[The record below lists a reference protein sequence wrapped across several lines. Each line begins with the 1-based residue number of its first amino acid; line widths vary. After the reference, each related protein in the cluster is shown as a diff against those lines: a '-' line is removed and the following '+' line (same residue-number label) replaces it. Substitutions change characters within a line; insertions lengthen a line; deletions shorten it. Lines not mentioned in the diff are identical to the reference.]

1 METIYESDVFFFN
14 FLEQYFKKTLLEKGK
29 QLVKK
34 FVFRNNGAQKF
45 DRGYVSIFSFPF
57 SEFPYPSPFSNGK

>member
-45 DRGYVSIFSFPF
+45 DRGYVSIF
-57 SEFPYPSPFSNGK
+57 